1 MTDIPN
7 STCSAREPEFRCCA
21 RRGACLHRRIARLR
35 HALGWT
41 LFGGKRIDRVGP
53 WERQPRRR
61 SPRPCYSGLAEGTL
75 AVPLEQ
81 MLRVL
86 ARPAGVFAA
95 SGVLCALPGQ
105 QAAPSP
111 APHTNLVNQYCV
123 SCHNEQTRTAGL
135 ALDDLI
141 SRPVAENAP
150 TWEKVARKLGAR
162 HMPPEGAPRPDESV
176 YESVLSALEASLD
189 SAAAARP
196 DPGRTDTFRRLTR
209 TEYTNAIRD
218 LLALDL
224 DLSEVLPRDESSS
237 GFDNITVGDLS
248 PALLESYVSAADMI
262 SRLAVGRPVPSPD
275 VRTVKMKPDITQEW
289 YVDGLPVGTRGG
301 TLFLHNFP
309 LDADYEIVIRLAR
322 DRDEQIE
329 GLREPHQVELLL
341 DGEQVRSFEVVPPRH
356 VGNHGAVDRHLTARL
371 PVAAGPRQVG
381 VTFVK
386 RPWSVLETDRKPYA
400 AHYNVYRHPRIQPA
414 VYEVSIRGPFD
425 AKGAGS
431 TPSRQRILVCR
442 PDDSG
447 PEEACA
453 RRIVGALMRRAY
465 RREVAERDF
474 ESPMEFYR
482 RGRSGSGF
490 EAGIEM
496 ALASILV
503 SPDFL
508 FRVERDPGGIPPGT
522 PYGISGS
529 ELATRLSFFLWS
541 SIPDDE
547 LLDAGIRG
555 DLGRPEVLERQVR
568 RMLADR
574 RSEALLANFA
584 SQWLHLRNL
593 ESVRP
598 DMRLFPSFDDNLRQA
613 MRKETELLLESV
625 IKEDRSVLDLLSSDY
640 TYLNDRLA
648 KHYRIPH
655 VYGSWFRRVK
665 LDRDSHRGGLLR
677 HGSILTVTSYNTRTS
692 PVIRGHWVMENLL
705 GSAPPPAPADVPAL
719 EDKTIDGGLSV
730 RERLLEHRANPA
742 CSGCHNLMDPVG
754 FSLENFDAVGRWR
767 ESEGEQPIDAAGSLP
782 GGKSFVGVKGLEKA
796 ILDRPEM
803 FVGTLAEKLLTYSLG
818 RVVEHHDA
826 PAVRKIVRDARSEGF
841 RFSSLILGIVRS
853 QPFQMR
859 TSR

>member
-1 MTDIPN
+1 
-7 STCSAREPEFRCCA
+7 
-21 RRGACLHRRIARLR
+21 
-35 HALGWT
+35 
-41 LFGGKRIDRVGP
+41 
-53 WERQPRRR
+53 
-61 SPRPCYSGLAEGTL
+61 
-75 AVPLEQ
+75 

-86 ARPAGVFAA
+86 TRPAGVLAA
-95 SGVLCALPGQ
+95 SGILCALHGQ
-105 QAAPSP
+105 QPASSP
-111 APHTNLVNQYCV
+111 APHITLVNQYCV
-123 SCHNEQTRTAGL
+123 SCHNEHVHTAGL
-135 ALDDLI
+135 ALDALI
-141 SRPVAENAP
+141 SRPVADSAP
-150 TWEKVARKLGAR
+150 AWERVVRKLRAR
-162 HMPPEGAPRPDESV
+162 HMPPEGAPRPDESG
-176 YESVLSALEASLD
+176 YEAVVSELETLLD
-189 SAAAARP
+189 TAAAARP
-196 DPGRTDTFRRLTR
+196 DPGRSDTFRRLTR
-209 TEYTNAIRD
+209 TEYRNAVRH

-289 YVDGLPVGTRGG
+289 YVDGLPAGTRGG

-341 DGEQVRSFEVVPPRH
+341 DGERVRSFEVAPPRH
-356 VGNHGAVDRHLTARL
+356 VGNHGSVDRHLTARL

-381 VTFVK
+381 VTFIK
-386 RPWSVLETDRKPYA
+386 RRWSVLETDRQPYE
-400 AHYNVYRHPRIQPA
+400 AHYNVYRHPRVQPA
-414 VYEVSIRGPFD
+414 VYEVSIRGPYD
-425 AKGAGS
+425 AKGPGR
-431 TPSRQRILVCR
+431 TPSRQRVFICR
-442 PDDSG
+442 PDGTESD
-447 PEEACA
+447 EACV
-453 RRIVGALMRRAY
+453 RRILGTLMRRAY
-465 RREVAERDF
+465 RREVRERDF
-474 ESPMEFYR
+474 ESPLQFYR
-482 RGRSGSGF
+482 RGRSEGGF

-496 ALASILV
+496 ALASVLV

-508 FRVERDPGGIPPGT
+508 FRVERDPAGIPSGT
-522 PYGISGS
+522 PYRISGP

-547 LLDAGIRG
+547 LLDAAVRG
-555 DLGRPEVLERQVR
+555 DLSRPEVLERQVR

-574 RSEALLANFA
+574 RSDALLANFA
-584 SQWLHLRNL
+584 AQWLHLRNL

-640 TYLNDRLA
+640 TYLNERLA

-655 VYGSWFRRVK
+655 VYGNWFRRVK

-705 GSAPPPAPADVPAL
+705 GSPPPPAPADVPAL

-754 FSLENFDAVGRWR
+754 FSLENYDAVGRWR
-767 ESEGEQPIDAAGSLP
+767 GSEGDQPIDAAGSLP
-782 GGKSFVGVKGLEKA
+782 GGESFVGIGGLEKA
-796 ILDRPEM
+796 ILDRPEL

-818 RVVEHHDA
+818 RVVEHLDA
-826 PAVRKIVRDARSEGF
+826 PAVRKIVRDARSEDF
-841 RFSSLILGIVRS
+841 RFSSLILGITKS
-853 QPFQMR
+853 LPFQMR

>member
-1 MTDIPN
+1 
-7 STCSAREPEFRCCA
+7 
-21 RRGACLHRRIARLR
+21 
-35 HALGWT
+35 
-41 LFGGKRIDRVGP
+41 
-53 WERQPRRR
+53 
-61 SPRPCYSGLAEGTL
+61 
-75 AVPLEQ
+75 
-81 MLRVL
+81 MLRLL
-86 ARPAGVFAA
+86 ARPAGVLAA
-95 SGVLCALPGQ
+95 SGVFCALHGQ
-105 QAAPSP
+105 QPALPP
-111 APHTNLVNQYCV
+111 APHTTLVNQYCV
-123 SCHNEQTRTAGL
+123 SCHSEQVQTAGL
-135 ALDDLI
+135 ALDSLI
-141 SRPVAENAP
+141 ARPVAENSAV
-150 TWEKVARKLGAR
+150 WEKVVRKIRAR
-162 HMPPEGAPRPDESV
+162 HMPPEGAPRPEEPV
-176 YESVLSALEASLD
+176 YESVLSALEAALD

-209 TEYTNAIRD
+209 TEYRNVIRD

-224 DLSEVLPRDESSS
+224 DLTEVLPRDESSS

-309 LDADYEIVIRLAR
+309 LDAEYEIVIRLAR

-341 DGEQVRSFEVVPPRH
+341 DGERVRLFEVAPPRH
-356 VGNHGAVDRHLTARL
+356 VGNHGTVDRHLTARL
-371 PVAAGPRQVG
+371 PVTAGPRQVG
-381 VTFVK
+381 VTFIK
-386 RPWSVLETDRKPYA
+386 RPWSLLETDRQPYE
-400 AHYNVYRHPRIQPA
+400 AHYNVYRHPRVQPA

-425 AKGAGS
+425 ARGPGN
-431 TPSRQRILVCR
+431 TPSRQRIFVCG
-442 PDDSG
+442 PDD
-447 PEEACA
+447 PESDEACA
-453 RRIVGALMRRAY
+453 RRIVGNLMRRAY
-465 RREVAERDF
+465 RREVREADF
-474 ESPMEFYR
+474 VSPLEFYR
-482 RGRSGSGF
+482 RGQSEAGF

-508 FRVERDPGGIPPGT
+508 FRVEREPTGIPSGT
-522 PYGISGS
+522 PYRISGT

-555 DLGRPEVLERQVR
+555 DLSRPDVLGSQVR
-568 RMLADR
+568 RMLADP
-574 RSEALLANFA
+574 RSDALLANFA

-640 TYLNDRLA
+640 TYLNERLA

-665 LDRDSHRGGLLR
+665 LDRGSHRGGLLR

-705 GSAPPPAPADVPAL
+705 GSPPPPAPADVPAL

-754 FSLENFDAVGRWR
+754 FSLENYDAVGRWR
-767 ESEGEQPIDAAGSLP
+767 TSEGEQPIDAAGSLP
-782 GGKSFVGVKGLEKA
+782 GGESFVGVDGLEKA
-796 ILDRPEM
+796 VLDRPEL
-803 FVGTLAEKLLTYSLG
+803 FVGNLTEKLLTYSLG
-818 RVVEHHDA
+818 RVVEPNHA
-826 PAVRKIVRDARSEGF
+826 PAVRKIVRDARSEDF
-841 RFSSLILGIVRS
+841 RISSLILGIARS